1 MFKIF
6 EYMTEVMGW
15 LRIVVSPLLVGI
27 VIGALVYFSKPD
39 TTRLLIG
46 VSIVILGLIVGI
58 IWATKVWKK
67 KGTINFLTEITA
79 TPDLDKTDNDS
90 SEV

>member
-1 MFKIF
+1 
-6 EYMTEVMGW
+6 MTEVMGW